1 MNARR
6 AAEEAQG
13 LVRWLRP
20 EFQNPVRHA
29 ARLAQPVQAEIDIG
43 TDTGTD
49 TDINID
55 TDADADVVATD
66 QAGDTAT
73 AAAPAAAGRRAGPAD
88 LPAQMRTVA
97 DTLAATPGALTETAL
112 ADRFAGRGPWKRRLP
127 QILQTLEALGRA
139 RADGQAGGMAWRSA

>member
-20 EFQNPVRHA
+20 EFQNPVRRA
-29 ARLAQPVQAEIDIG
+29 ARVAQPVQAEIDIG
-43 TDTGTD
+43 TDA
-49 TDINID
+49 
-55 TDADADVVATD
+55 DADADVDTDMVATGEV
-66 QAGDTAT
+66 GDTAT
-73 AAAPAAAGRRAGPAD
+73 AAAPAAARPAGPAD
-88 LPAQMRTVA
+88 LPAQMRAVA
-97 DTLAATPGALTETAL
+97 DTLAATPGALTESAL
-112 ADRFAGRGPWKRRLP
+112 ADRFTGRGPWKKRLP